1 MKQDRAGAKPFAQAS
16 EHSRI
21 PALSPPSAARNGR
34 RQGDARRGRL
44 CRAPA
49 QGAQCQP
56 YRRNNLPVAV
66 LPQGTV
72 RSVGGQ
78 ELRFPMPL
86 PRAEDFAQPAAARM
100 ATSSR
105 GITSRFIFW

>member
-1 MKQDRAGAKPFAQAS
+1 MKQDRTGAKPFAQAS

-34 RQGDARRGRL
+34 RRGEARRGCL
-44 CRAPA
+44 FRAPP

-56 YRRNNLPVAV
+56 YRRNNLPVTV

-72 RSVGGQ
+72 KSLAGQ
-78 ELRFPMPL
+78 ELRFSMPL
-86 PRAEDFAQPAAARM
+86 PRAEDFAQPATTRM
-100 ATSSR
+100 AISSR